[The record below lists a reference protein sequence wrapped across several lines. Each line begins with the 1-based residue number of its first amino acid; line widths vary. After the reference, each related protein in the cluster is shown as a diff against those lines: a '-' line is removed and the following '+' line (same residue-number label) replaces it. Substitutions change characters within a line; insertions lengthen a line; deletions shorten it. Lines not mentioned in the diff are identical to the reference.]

1 MVTPKYRCSQ
11 DELYQACF
19 LLATSLEEELGK
31 FAFKPR
37 YSQPGFVDTFRDN
50 VRAARL
56 LPDDAQRKA
65 QHIFLRTPLVNS
77 VDVTF
82 RHLAGKL
89 RSYIRDAYPNPTD
102 EAAALDAA
110 GFLRYDAATSYDW
123 DALTGFII
131 AAITFTEQNQTTLE
145 ANLNMPTS
153 FITELK
159 AYRDLIEPGIDAFL
173 NTLENSEDGTQT
185 KILANNAIYE
195 EAIKICEDGQVV
207 FYDNEAKRH
216 QFVWDRIISRITP
229 PGAAGL
235 KVDVRN
241 GATNEFEPGVVLSV
255 QQEGLPAKTATT
267 NSEGYLELM
276 NMEVGPYT
284 GFLRKPGFE
293 DTPIELNISTGV
305 ISFKHYTI
313 NPAPAPPT
321 PDN

>member
-1 MVTPKYRCSQ
+1 MAKPKYNCSQ

-19 LLATSLEEELGK
+19 LLATSLEEEIGK
-31 FAFKPR
+31 FAFKQK
-37 YSQPGFVDTFRDN
+37 YQQPGFVDTLRDN

-56 LPDDAQRKA
+56 LPDESQRKA
-65 QHIFLRTPLVNS
+65 QHIFLRTPLVKS
-77 VDVTF
+77 VDGTF
-82 RHLAGKL
+82 RQLAGKL

-131 AAITFTEQNQTTLE
+131 AAISFTEQNQTALE
-145 ANLNMPTS
+145 ANLNMPSS
-153 FITELK
+153 FIPELK
-159 AYRDLIEPGIDAFL
+159 GYRDFIEPGIDAFL

-195 EAIKICEDGQVV
+195 EAIKICEDGQVA
-207 FYDNEAKRH
+207 FFDNEAKRH
-216 QFVWDRIISRITP
+216 QFVWDRIIARITP

-241 GATNEFEPGVVLSV
+241 GATNEFEPGVVLSI

-267 NSEGYLELM
+267 DSEGYLELI
-276 NMEVGPYT
+276 NLEVGPYT
-284 GFLRKPGFE
+284 GFLRKPGFVE
-293 DTPIELNISTGV
+293 TPLELNISTGV
-305 ISFKHYTI
+305 ISFKHYVI
-313 NPAPAPPT
+313 NPEQPT
-321 PDN
+321 PEV